1 MTDSSLDAEV
11 SADVN
16 TFEHFGRE
24 WSVPNKRHHSH
35 IRRHKEIARREGM
48 VDADDIASI
57 YLSADQY
64 DDLCGLDPTESDL
77 YEFAAKV
84 AQALGMGSQGNSTP
98 SSASS

>member
-1 MTDSSLDAEV
+1 MTDSPLDAEV
-11 SADVN
+11 SGDFN

-35 IRRHKEIARREGM
+35 IRAHKDIARREGQ

-57 YLSADQY
+57 YLPADQY
-64 DDLCGLDPTESDL
+64 DALCDLDPTEGEL
-77 YEFAAKV
+77 YEFAGKIA
-84 AQALGMGSQGNSTP
+84 AALGMGSQGNSQP